1 MSATTVKAPST
12 GGSGTGPSRA
22 PRRPLG
28 KHPLGAL
35 FSLPYAVYLAV
46 VFAYPLGLAVWI
58 SVHRYFFAAPGATV
72 DRPFVGFANYATV
85 LADPQ
90 VRRAFLNVG
99 EFLLINVPLT
109 VILSLLIAS
118 ALNKAVRAKAFLRV
132 SYYIPY
138 VTASVALVAVWLF
151 LFNEGGLVNK
161 ILGPLA
167 PDPSWLT
174 SSSLAMP
181 IIAVFVTW
189 KQMGFFI
196 LIYLAALQ
204 NEPKELYESAAVD
217 GATSAQAFRHVT
229 IPATRPAT
237 ALVVILSIIVGAN
250 LFTEPYLLTNDGG
263 PDGASASPVLIMYQ
277 RGIEQG
283 HPDVAAAIGVI
294 LVIGVLLV
302 SLISR
307 RVTEGNQ

>member
-12 GGSGTGPSRA
+12 GGSGTGQSRA

-58 SVHRYFFAAPGATV
+58 SVHRYFFAAPGAMV

-189 KQMGFFI
+189 KRWG
-196 LIYLAALQ
+196 
-204 NEPKELYESAAVD
+204 S
-217 GATSAQAFRHVT
+217 S
-229 IPATRPAT
+229 
-237 ALVVILSIIVGAN
+237 S
-250 LFTEPYLLTNDGG
+250 
-263 PDGASASPVLIMYQ
+263 
-277 RGIEQG
+277 
-283 HPDVAAAIGVI
+283 
-294 LVIGVLLV
+294 
-302 SLISR
+302 
-307 RVTEGNQ
+307 

>member
-1 MSATTVKAPST
+1 MSTTT
-12 GGSGTGPSRA
+12 LRA
-22 PRRPLG
+22 PRAGGSATRPPRTPGGLLG
-28 KHPLGAL
+28 KHPLGIA

-58 SVHRYFFAAPGATV
+58 SVHRYFFAAPGAKV
-72 DRPFVGFANYATV
+72 DRPFVGLSNYATV

-90 VRRAFLNVG
+90 VRKAFLNVG
-99 EFLLINVPLT
+99 EFLVINVPLT
-109 VILSLLIAS
+109 VVLSLLIAS
-118 ALNKAVRAKAFLRV
+118 ALNKAVRGRAFLRMA
-132 SYYIPY
+132 YYVPY

-161 ILGPLA
+161 LLGPLA

-174 SSSLAMP
+174 SSALAMP

-189 KQMGFFI
+189 KQLGFFI

-204 NEPKELYESAAVD
+204 NVPKELYDSAAVD
-217 GATSAQAFRHVT
+217 GAGSVQSFRYVT
-229 IPATRPAT
+229 VPATRPAT
-237 ALVVILSIIVGAN
+237 ALVVILSIITGAN
-250 LFTEPYLLTNDGG
+250 LFTEPYLLTNGGG

-283 HPDVAAAIGVI
+283 RPDVAAAIGVL
-294 LVIGVLLV
+294 LVIGVLVLALV
-302 SLISR
+302 SR